1 MGHTS
6 NLLSIQLLFLW
17 NTINT
22 KVVIYTHFGINK
34 NNKKKG
40 QSRVFFFFKKTE
52 TLYLVFIAFLEAAPA
67 AVETRPVWWSQQG
80 SYCTVKCCSTAYYC
94 DNKHLY
100 TRR

>member
-40 QSRVFFFFKKTE
+40 QSRVFFLKKDWNSI
-52 TLYLVFIAFLEAAPA
+52 LYT

>member
-40 QSRVFFFFKKTE
+40 QSRVF
-52 TLYLVFIAFLEAAPA
+52 
-67 AVETRPVWWSQQG
+67 
-80 SYCTVKCCSTAYYC
+80 
-94 DNKHLY
+94 
-100 TRR
+100 